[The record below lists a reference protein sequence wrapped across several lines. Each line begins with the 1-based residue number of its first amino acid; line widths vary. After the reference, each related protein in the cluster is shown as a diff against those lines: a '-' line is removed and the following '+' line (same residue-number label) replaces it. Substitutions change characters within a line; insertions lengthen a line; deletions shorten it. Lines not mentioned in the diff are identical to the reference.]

1 VRLQRI
7 RWWRVSLN
15 RKLLDA
21 GAFVAGLEYA
31 AGVDAEVVGKPSAS
45 FFTAALDALGAR
57 PDEAVM
63 VGDDAESDIGGA
75 KALGMRGVLVR
86 TGKFEEK
93 TLAAAEPKPDAVID
107 SIADLPALLQEARLA
122 TETREAR

>member
-1 VRLQRI
+1 MSASRVR
-7 RWWRVSLN
+7 
-15 RKLLDA
+15 
-21 GAFVAGLEYA
+21 
-31 AGVDAEVVGKPSAS
+31 S

-57 PDEAVM
+57 PEEAVM
-63 VGDDAESDIGGA
+63 VGDDVESDIGGA

-107 SIADLPALLQEARLA
+107 SIANLPALLQEARLA
-122 TETREAR
+122 TEAREAG